1 MTKKQL
7 LEFIKDVP
15 DDEEI
20 LICDL
25 QARFNYITKTNEL
38 YPQLFNIVGK
48 ADSIKIKA
56 RGYVLLIKERV

>member
-7 LEFIKDVP
+7 MEIIKDAQ
-15 DDEEI
+15 DDDEI
-20 LICDL
+20 LICNL

-38 YPQLFNIVGK
+38 YPQLFNVVGK

-56 RGYVLLIKERV
+56 KGCALLIKERV